1 MKYRNDLKK
10 RVLAGLFAGAALC
23 LAAPAALAANSP
35 VANNQL
41 PAGGQVAAGDVTL
54 PDILRPG
61 GNPNGATSATI
72 TQNSQNAVI
81 VWDNGF
87 NVGANATVNFEGP
100 QGGYST
106 LNYDKGG
113 SMSQIYGTINANN
126 NGNIYIVNP
135 SGVEI
140 GNSAQINVG
149 SLYVSNKNLAD
160 EVLEGVTKQTNITNL
175 IQTKG
180 TVTNPDAVLMS
191 LGNINATNVTFD
203 GGRIVIDTERLKD
216 AGGDAKLIDVE
227 NGLTIRT
234 TNADNVVIG
243 YDAYDE
249 DTGYASAETKK
260 FTITEIKTGESGNI
274 AKNAKEV
281 DGYMWVEDV
290 EQLQKIDTNLGGNY
304 ALRNSI
310 DATATQDWNDANTD
324 TGVKEGFQSIG
335 TKDKAFTGKF
345 DGLDY
350 NIFNLNIKKDT
361 DNVGLF
367 GVVGEGAVINNVT
380 LVGGSITGQNNVGAL
395 AGSVQGGAHI
405 SNITNS
411 ASVTGE
417 KNVGGIVG
425 ESIGN
430 DSQKTVYE
438 NLINTGTI
446 TSSGTEDGESGRIS
460 NAGGLIGYLEKGD
473 LGGTSYNLGAV
484 TGRTE
489 TDGTMT
495 VGCNVGGLVG
505 HAVNSVIGNEDTKD
519 EEGQTVQGTTVYN
532 RLNVTGAFN
541 VGGIVGNME
550 STQVYNAEN
559 SGNVLAN
566 GQVTGTYIYH
576 TDHSSTVTD
585 GDGLAKVDVDIANA
599 GGIAGSASGNST
611 ITDVL
616 NTGNVSSASDTF
628 TETVTNVNGNGTKDV
643 TSTYYTAGNVG
654 GIVGSAVDTN
664 ITNATNREN
673 EIRGAHNVGGIAGY
687 FTNSNDND
695 YVKKYTI
702 KNGINDGGDIMATG
716 AWNGKIQNN
725 IPVFIKETIRGSGRE
740 SFTVGNMGGIVGYM
754 DGNNVYIAS
763 SANRGTV
770 HTLEP
775 ENGQYVGSASK
786 AANAG
791 GIVGKID
798 RNNEST
804 LKVEALNEDYSNAA
818 VSNSY
823 NTGDVMGYTGIGGI
837 AGMMYNGEIAGS
849 YNLGNLRTTRQ
860 SRIGATGSID
870 PINMGGIVGDT
881 TEESSAQALLYD
893 VYNKGQIGDANY
905 DYFGRHVGGI
915 VGRLSGTVE
924 KAYNTGAIY
933 NGYNVVGGIAGWM
946 YTGSIKNSFNTG
958 NITVYNQNDVLSQMG
973 GIVGATGG
981 DASLTN
987 VYNLGTL
994 RSFKVQ
1000 SDNSGYNFGN
1010 SSLGGIIGQV
1020 RGGKASIKNAYT
1032 TGNLYIN
1039 DINETGHLGSM
1050 VGHRE
1055 SGNVELL
1062 TNTYYI
1068 KPETEGV
1075 FSTPNPGTGY
1085 NANVT
1090 LTYDEATTDSTKWN
1104 FGFTGQNDGAITGEE
1119 DWRWYKGT
1127 TPILNAFLPNS
1138 EKYFSDTEKYPD
1150 AMNGISSIQYGTAYD
1165 PLLTIIKANGD
1176 KADLDFNWQ
1185 ELGINNDAG
1194 LAVYGAGLTLNDFMS
1209 TGGSG
1214 YFGGLI
1220 YSDGALT
1227 LNAHLEGD
1235 THDAANTNVTGDVAL
1250 GSASQL
1256 YGSSVAINADG
1267 QVTIYGSVTA
1277 TGNVQ
1282 DGTSWSKDEHKYTGK
1297 IAPTDGSVSISG
1309 GSVDI
1314 YGQLTSADGQPVKV
1328 PGINGM
1334 ATGWKPGTVSDPH
1347 VSMSDIGD
1355 RFGYTTQPSDTLT
1368 QTPGNI
1374 SITANDKTDGHV
1386 NVYYGNKGEGIVIT
1400 GGDLTVTASGDV
1412 YMDSDLSIG
1421 GNLTLKAGQIKD
1433 SEGNPVTAVDSE
1445 AVLDISNIGKVQAA
1459 NDADPSLDNKYYLH
1473 EFLHHFREGEQN
1485 GGQISF
1491 TGGEI
1496 KIAVD
1501 MGDEEINEG
1510 KGGFNLDK
1518 FDIVNDKF
1526 VEDLNHL
1533 NFTVAGDTDANAQK
1547 YTYIWVSTGEQLKG
1561 IQQYKDNN
1569 PSSSILNYNF
1579 ALKNDIDASQVQ
1591 DYKAIGTG
1599 SEYNGTFDGRDNR
1612 IIGLDVSGDNA
1623 GIFST
1628 IGKDG
1633 KVEDLRV
1640 YSGTFSGTDNAGAV
1654 AGVNNG
1660 TISNVTAFGNV
1671 VDVQNTSN
1679 GASYAGGIAGT
1690 NSGTIDNVTVT
1701 GTATQSSEVTAGS
1714 AEAAAGGI
1722 AGLND
1727 STISNSTANSAVN
1740 SSAGDATA
1748 LGGVAGVNAG
1758 TLTNVDSLG
1767 VTTGVYKVEGKDTL
1781 YSDNVGGIAGT
1792 NSGTVENAYNES
1804 IVSGR
1809 DNVGGVLGT
1818 NLAQTGSDK
1827 KSPVSNVANA
1837 ADVTG
1842 ESAGNDSKH
1851 VGGLVGDNEGSITNG
1866 RNNGKITGN
1875 NYVGGLVGAN
1885 GAGST
1890 LTNLVNDSAAAITG
1904 DNYVGGIAGS
1914 NAGTISADESND
1926 NLINRG
1932 TITGQ
1937 MYVGG
1942 VAGENTGKIANTHND
1957 VELHV
1962 RYDVTETTPA
1972 KYFGGVAGI
1981 NGHLNEDGTV
1991 SHPGTIT
1998 SATNTNDI
2006 IAPEADY
2013 VGGIVGWNPKYAI
2026 LNGMGNSNEGRVEG
2040 NSHVGGVAGLN
2051 DADIKG
2057 EVNSMVGIENSGV
2070 VIAQNGGAGGIFGEN
2085 NGNIKYVEMTNKGIV
2100 SGSDSKDENGTDGTG
2115 GIFGVNKGNVI
2126 HSSLK
2131 NEIGGQVMGTQN
2143 VGGLIGMN
2151 TGDITGGRTDMTES
2165 GQNVDNGY
2173 YKYQIYNNGT
2183 IQAGTWNDDDKDG
2196 IVDEGELDPA
2206 KTNSQNIAGLFG
2218 INSGKVTAGYNT
2230 GAINAGS
2237 SSNVGGIAGTN
2248 AGTLDQVF
2256 NTVITADG
2264 QNQTITGGTNVGG
2277 IAGTNSGTISNAYNT
2292 TAVTGINDTGSIA
2305 GSSTGIVENV
2315 YATVSGSLVGNG
2327 GVIKNDTGYVV
2338 TDNDQWKQ
2346 SSSYNGFDFDST
2358 DTDGTESIW
2367 KIYEGSTNPLLK
2379 VFLTKVTV
2387 NPDKLPDF
2395 AADGNEHK
2403 LNVGDLIQSEAL
2415 TAPGGIGFGAFG
2427 QNQNLIQSNGHSAMG
2442 TYYDWLYSM
2451 QIAASGEGGTFNPN
2465 LLGYDIDLE
2474 LGIGLPPDTVEPPV
2488 NEHWNFLFDD
2498 NPWDRNRDFRERK
2511 AEVHYIAGGMTL

>member
-23 LAAPAALAANSP
+23 LAAPAALAASSP

-41 PAGGQVAAGDVTL
+41 PVGGNVAAGTVDL
-54 PDILRPG
+54 GILG
-61 GNPNGATSATI
+61 QGKNPNGATSATI
-72 TQNSQNAVI
+72 TQSSQNAVI
-81 VWDNGF
+81 TWDSF
-87 NVGANATVNFEGP
+87 NIGANATVNFEGP
-100 QGGYST
+100 QGGYNT

-113 SMSQIYGTINANN
+113 SMSQIYGKINANN

-135 SGVEI
+135 AGVEI

-149 SLYVSNKNLAD
+149 SLYVSNKKMTD
-160 EVLEGVTKQTNITNL
+160 DVLKGVNKSTDITKL
-175 IQTKG
+175 IQSQAINE
-180 TVTNPDAVLMS
+180 NPDAVLMS
-191 LGNINATNVTFD
+191 LGNVNADHVTFD
-203 GGRIVIDTERLKD
+203 GNRIVIDTERLKEVN
-216 AGGDAKLIDVE
+216 GDAKLTKDKITVH
-227 NGLTIRT
+227 
-234 TNADNVVIG
+234 TNNAANVVIG
-243 YDAYDE
+243 YDAYNEGDNKGTYEGKQVAASLLATIDE
-249 DTGYASAETKK
+249 KGQKVT
-260 FTITEIKTGESGNI
+260 NL
-274 AKNAKEV
+274 NA
-281 DGYMWVEDV
+281 YMWVEDV
-290 EQLQKIDTNLGGNY
+290 EQLQAIKDNLSGNY

-310 DATATQDWNDANTD
+310 DATATQDWNGTFNPLGG
-324 TGVKEGFQSIG
+324 TGQDGE
-335 TKDKAFTGKF
+335 DKPFTGKF

-350 NIFNLNIKKDT
+350 NIFNLNIKKNT

-380 LVGGSITGQNNVGAL
+380 LVGGSIIGQNNVGAL
-395 AGSVQGGAHI
+395 AGSVRDGAQI

-446 TSSGTEDGESGRIS
+446 TSSGTEDGEGGRIS
-460 NAGGLIGYLEKGD
+460 NAGGLIGYLKEGN

-489 TDGTMT
+489 NDGSMI
-495 VGCNVGGLVG
+495 VGYNVGGLVG
-505 HAVNSVIGNEDTKD
+505 HAVNSVIGNEDMID
-519 EEGQTVQGTTVYN
+519 EGGNVIAEGTTVYN
-532 RLNVTGAFN
+532 RLNVTGAYN

-550 STQVYNAEN
+550 GTKVYNAEN
-559 SGNVLAN
+559 SGNVLAD
-566 GQVTGTYIYH
+566 GYMKGTYTYH
-576 TDHSSTVTD
+576 TDHSGTDTD

-798 RNNEST
+798 RSNEST
-804 LKVEALNEDYSNAA
+804 LNVDTLKTDYSKAA

-823 NTGDVMGYTGIGGI
+823 NTGDVMGYTGIGGV

-860 SRIGATGSID
+860 SRIGTTGSID

-1075 FSTPNPGTGY
+1075 FSTPNSGTGY

-1227 LNAHLEGD
+1227 IKAD
-1235 THDAANTNVTGDVAL
+1235 TAGGNPHSITGDVAL

-1277 TGNVQ
+1277 TGNKK
-1282 DGTSWSKDEHKYTGK
+1282 DGTDNGNQFNDKNNGD
-1297 IAPTDGSVSISG
+1297 ISIIG

-1314 YGQLTSADGQPVKV
+1314 YGQLTSAKYGDTVRV

-1334 ATGWKPGTVSDPH
+1334 AEGWSPTDGHEGVEHPEAH
-1347 VSMSDIGD
+1347 PEIPMSDIGD
-1355 RFGYTTQPSDTLT
+1355 RFGYTTGASAAT
-1368 QTPGNI
+1368 GNI
-1374 SITANDKTDGHV
+1374 SITANDTEDGHV
-1386 NVYYGNKGEGIVIT
+1386 NVYYGNKGEGIITT
-1400 GGDLTVTASGDV
+1400 GGNLTVTASGDI
-1412 YMDSDLSIG
+1412 YMDGDLSIG
-1421 GNLTLKAGQIKD
+1421 GNLTLNAGQIKD
-1433 SEGNPVTAVDSE
+1433 SDGNPVTAVNSE

-1459 NDADPSLDNKYYLH
+1459 EDGGKTFVEYLH
-1473 EFLHHFREGEQN
+1473 EEFLHHFSDGTHGITMEAG
-1485 GGQISF
+1485 SA
-1491 TGGEI
+1491 

-1501 MGDEEINEG
+1501 MWDETENNGNGGFDLTKYDSNKTLAKELNGLTINGGTG
-1510 KGGFNLDK
+1510 KGKD
-1518 FDIVNDKF
+1518 
-1526 VEDLNHL
+1526 
-1533 NFTVAGDTDANAQK
+1533 

-1561 IQQYKDNN
+1561 IQEAAKTNSDF
-1569 PSSSILNYNF
+1569 LGYNF
-1579 ALKNDIDASQVQ
+1579 ALKNDIDASGVT
-1591 DYKAIGTG
+1591 DYEAIGTG
-1599 SEYNGTFDGRDNR
+1599 SADGYTGTFDGRDNR
-1612 IIGLDVSGDNA
+1612 IIGLDTTKKADGTPQTLTNA
-1623 GIFST
+1623 GIFDT
-1628 IGKDG
+1628 IGADG
-1633 KVEDLRV
+1633 TVEDLRV
-1640 YSGTFSGTDNAGAV
+1640 YSGTFSGTANAGAV

-1660 TISNVTAFGNV
+1660 SISNVTTFGNV
-1671 VDVQNTSN
+1671 VESANHAGGIAGENSGTIS
-1679 GASYAGGIAGT
+1679 GASAIGTSTVTADKSGGVAGGIAGT
-1690 NSGTIDNVTVT
+1690 NT
-1701 GTATQSSEVTAGS
+1701 GK
-1714 AEAAAGGI
+1714 
-1722 AGLND
+1722 
-1727 STISNSTANSAVN
+1727 ISNSSTNSAVD
-1740 SSAGDATA
+1740 SSSGSAAA
-1748 LGGVAGVNAG
+1748 LGGVAGVNEG

-1767 VTTGVYKVEGKDTL
+1767 VTTGLYKLEGHNSTKENQ
-1781 YSDNVGGIAGT
+1781 YSDNVGGIVGT
-1792 NSGTVENAYNES
+1792 NSGTVTNAYNES

-1809 DNVGGVLGT
+1809 DNVGGILGVNT
-1818 NLAQTGSDK
+1818 ATAAEGED
-1827 KSPVSNVANA
+1827 SPVSNVANA
-1837 ADVTG
+1837 SRVTG
-1842 ESAGNDSKH
+1842 EANSNAAEGEDKTSDY
-1851 VGGLVGDNEGSITNG
+1851 VGGLVGDNKGSITNG
-1866 RNNGKITGN
+1866 RNNGEITGN

-2013 VGGIVGWNPKYAI
+2013 VGGIVGWNPKDAI

-2040 NSHVGGVAGLN
+2040 ASHVGGVAGRN
-2051 DADIKG
+2051 DAEIDG
-2057 EVNSMVGIENSGV
+2057 SGTEEGTVGIFNSGV
-2070 VIAQNGGAGGIFGEN
+2070 VIAHKGGAGGIFGEN
-2085 NGNIKYVEMTNKGIV
+2085 TGAISHAELTNNGIV
-2100 SGSDSKDENGTDGTG
+2100 SGTYSDKEGENGTG
-2115 GIFGVNKGNVI
+2115 GIFGVNSGSVTY
-2126 HSSLK
+2126 SSLK
-2131 NEIGGQVMGTQN
+2131 NEINGQVMGTQN

-2151 TGDITGGRTDMTES
+2151 TGDITGGRTDKTED

-2403 LNVGDLIQSEAL
+2403 LNVGDLIQSGAL